1 MAENKELDTV
11 APTDNVLG
19 GIQSIWNQHSKKIIY
34 TGSAV
39 IVLLLGWIGYQK
51 FIVEPN
57 EQKANETIFLAENL
71 FDKMATSSF
80 GKDSVSI
87 ALNGG
92 TLDGAKIV
100 GLLKVISNYGGTK
113 AANRARYMV
122 GASYL
127 QIKEF
132 DKAIKYLK
140 EFDGAGADQVQ
151 SKAYLMMGHAYAEK
165 KQTAEAL
172 EYYKKAASVNKKD
185 ESVTPDALFTAAL
198 YAAATGQSK
207 EAIELFTQ
215 LKEDFATYVSVT
227 NGEVD
232 KQLARL
238 GSLN

>member
-1 MAENKELDTV
+1 MSENKELDTV
-11 APTDNVLG
+11 ATEQSVIG
-19 GIQSIWNQHSKKIIY
+19 GIQSFWNQHSKKIIY
-34 TGSAV
+34 VGSAV

-80 GKDSVSI
+80 GKDSVGI

-92 TLDGAKIV
+92 SLDGANVV
-100 GLLKVISNYGGTK
+100 GLLKVISNYGSTK

-132 DKAIKYLK
+132 DKAIQYLK

-151 SKAYLMMGHAYAEK
+151 SKAYLMLGHAYAEK
-165 KQTAEAL
+165 KQTNEAL
-172 EYYKKAASVNKKD
+172 DYYKKAASVNTKD

-198 YAAATGQSK
+198 YAASIGQSK
-207 EAIELFTQ
+207 EAIELFIQ
-215 LKEDFATYVSVT
+215 LKEDYATFVSVT

-238 GSLN
+238 GQLN